1 MPTLVIESVSYF
13 DDYANAPT
21 AVNQAALL
29 NAGAQYASHMLEP
42 EALEKDA
49 LLALPVMAALNLYQD
64 EAEELLTHSEAVQ
77 GRLEG
82 MSS

>member
-1 MPTLVIESVSYF
+1 
-13 DDYANAPT
+13 
-21 AVNQAALL
+21 
-29 NAGAQYASHMLEP
+29 MLEP